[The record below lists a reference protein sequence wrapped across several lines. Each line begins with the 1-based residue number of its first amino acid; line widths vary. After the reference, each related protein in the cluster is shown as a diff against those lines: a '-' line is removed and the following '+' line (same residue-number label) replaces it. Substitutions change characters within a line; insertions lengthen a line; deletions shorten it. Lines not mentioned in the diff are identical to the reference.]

1 MLGNL
6 GQWIADNLA
15 AFGYPGLVALL
26 LIENLFP
33 PIPSELILPLA
44 GFLVG
49 RGEMSF
55 LPAVLT
61 ATLGSLLGAYA
72 LYALGLWG
80 GRPLVLRYG
89 RWLRVK
95 EEDLDRA
102 EGWFGKY
109 GDRVVFFAR
118 MVPGAR
124 SIVSIPA
131 GTLRMPLLRFTLLS
145 VLGSAAW
152 NTLLICAGW
161 SLDDNWRQVANV
173 VGPISNGVF
182 VILLVAAAGGALWL
196 WRRGKS
202 DTHLNER
209 DASSERSNR

>member
-6 GQWIADNLA
+6 ASWIADNLA
-15 AFGYPGLVALL
+15 AFGYLGLAVFL

-49 RGEMSF
+49 KGEMSF
-55 LPAVLT
+55 FPAVLVVT
-61 ATLGSLLGAYA
+61 AGSLVGAYM

-95 EEDLDRA
+95 EGDLDRA
-102 EGWFGKY
+102 EGWFEKY
-109 GDRVVFFAR
+109 GDWVVFFAR

-124 SIVSIPA
+124 SVVSVPA
-131 GTLRMPLLRFTLLS
+131 GMLQMPLGRFTLLTTS
-145 VLGSAAW
+145 GSATW
-152 NTLLICAGW
+152 NVLLIGAGW
-161 SLDDNWRQVANV
+161 FLGENWQRITTV
-173 VGPISNGVF
+173 VGSASD
-182 VILLVAAAGGALWL
+182 VIVIVLAAGLVATAIWW
-196 WRRGKS
+196 WRRG
-202 DTHLNER
+202 R
-209 DASSERSNR
+209 

>member
-15 AFGYPGLVALL
+15 AFGYPGLAAFL

-55 LPAVLT
+55 VPAVLV
-61 ATLGSLLGAYA
+61 ATGGSLLGAYI

-95 EEDLDRA
+95 ERDLNRA
-102 EGWFGKY
+102 EGWFEKY
-109 GDRVVFFAR
+109 GDWVIFFAR

-131 GTLRMPLLRFTLLS
+131 GMLQMPFGRFTLLTT
-145 VLGSAAW
+145 LGSAAW
-152 NTLLICAGW
+152 NVFLIGAGW
-161 SLDDNWRQVANV
+161 FLDSNWRLVTSTVGSITNV
-173 VGPISNGVF
+173 VL
-182 VILLVAAAGGALWL
+182 VILVVSAVGAAVW
-196 WRRGKS
+196 WWHRG
-202 DTHLNER
+202 N
-209 DASSERSNR
+209 

>member
-15 AFGYPGLVALL
+15 AFGYPGLAALL
-26 LIENLFP
+26 LIENLLP

-55 LPAVLT
+55 LPAVLVAT
-61 ATLGSLLGAYA
+61 AGSLLGAYI

-89 RWLRVK
+89 RWLRVR
-95 EEDLDRA
+95 EDDLDRA
-102 EGWFGKY
+102 ESWFGKY
-109 GDRVVFFAR
+109 GGSVVFFAR

-124 SIVSIPA
+124 SVVSIPA
-131 GTLRMPLLRFTLLS
+131 GMLRMNLLRFTLLTA
-145 VLGSAAW
+145 LGSAAW
-152 NTLLICAGW
+152 NALLIGAGW
-161 SLDDNWRQVANV
+161 FLGANWRRVTSTVGSVTNV
-173 VGPISNGVF
+173 VLL
-182 VILLVAAAGGALWL
+182 ILVVSAVVAALWW
-196 WRRGKS
+196 WRRGK
-202 DTHLNER
+202 
-209 DASSERSNR
+209 

>member
-6 GQWIADNLA
+6 SQWIADNLA
-15 AFGYPGLVALL
+15 AFGYPGLLLFL

-49 RGEMSF
+49 RDEMSF
-55 LPAVLT
+55 LPALLVAT
-61 ATLGSLLGAYA
+61 AGSLLGAYV
-72 LYALGLWG
+72 LYALGMWG

-95 EEDLDRA
+95 EGNLDRA
-102 EGWFGKY
+102 ESWFGKY
-109 GDRVVFFAR
+109 GDWIVLFAR

-131 GTLRMPLLRFTLLS
+131 GTLRMPLVRFTLLTT
-145 VLGSAAW
+145 LGSAAW
-152 NTLLICAGW
+152 NALLIGAGW
-161 SLDDNWRQVANV
+161 FLGANWQQVTNV
-173 VGPISNGVF
+173 VGSVSNV
-182 VILLVAAAGGALWL
+182 VLLVLVAGVVGGALWW
-196 WRRGKS
+196 WRRG
-202 DTHLNER
+202 E
-209 DASSERSNR
+209 SERRRSSDGEGE

>member
-1 MLGNL
+1 MAGGIRLVYPIQVFGNL

-15 AFGYPGLVALL
+15 TFKYPGLVAML

-55 LPAVLT
+55 LPAVLVAT
-61 ATLGSLLGAYA
+61 AGSLLGAYM

-80 GRPLVLRYG
+80 GRSLILRYG

-95 EEDLDRA
+95 ERDLDRA
-102 EGWFGKY
+102 EGWFDKY
-109 GDRVVFFAR
+109 GDWVVFFAR

-124 SIVSIPA
+124 SVVSIPA
-131 GTLRMPLLRFTLLS
+131 GILRMNLLRFTLLTA
-145 VLGSAAW
+145 LGSAAW
-152 NTLLICAGW
+152 NALLIGAGW
-161 SLDDNWRQVANV
+161 FLGNNWRQVTNV
-173 VGPISNGVF
+173 VGSITNV
-182 VILLVAAAGGALWL
+182 VLVVLLVAVIGAAVWW
-196 WRRGKS
+196 WRRG
-202 DTHLNER
+202 R
-209 DASSERSNR
+209 

>member
-15 AFGYPGLVALL
+15 AFGYPGLAALL
-26 LIENLFP
+26 LIENLLP

-55 LPAVLT
+55 LPAVLVAT
-61 ATLGSLLGAYA
+61 AGSLLGAYI

-95 EEDLDRA
+95 EGDLDHA
-102 EGWFGKY
+102 EGWFEKY
-109 GDRVVFFAR
+109 GDWVVFFAR

-124 SIVSIPA
+124 SVVSIPA
-131 GTLRMPLLRFTLLS
+131 GMLQMPLGRFTLLTTS
-145 VLGSAAW
+145 GSAAW
-152 NTLLICAGW
+152 NVLLIGAGW
-161 SLDDNWRQVANV
+161 FLGENWRQITNAVGSISDVIVIALAAGV
-173 VGPISNGVF
+173 VG
-182 VILLVAAAGGALWL
+182 GAIWWL
-196 WRRGKS
+196 RRG
-202 DTHLNER
+202 R
-209 DASSERSNR
+209 